1 MTQKHWGRK
10 LPSLPI
16 FALLHTFVHV
26 PYAQWVNG
34 QRAKVKYQNYHRC
47 SPRKKIASKISR
59 ILKVSCV
66 FKILTEIDDF
76 STFQKFRT
84 WRDCFFAD
92 TDPQLTKINNWETL
106 IWFSVRTAMQCK
118 MVRIVSKLSC
128 LSISTSKN
136 LVNNFPDF

>member
-47 SPRKKIASKISR
+47 SPRKKSR
-59 ILKVSCV
+59 QKFPGFLKVSCV
-66 FKILTEIDDF
+66 LKILTKIDDF

-92 TDPQLTKINNWETL
+92 TDLQLTKLKSTTEKLCFDFQSEPRCCAKWSGMPVNWVVHQ
-106 IWFSVRTAMQCK
+106 FQRQK
-118 MVRIVSKLSC
+118 YRQ
-128 LSISTSKN
+128 
-136 LVNNFPDF
+136 